1 MMQRVHRKRH
11 QVYQEKDFEIQSL
24 NSLIRQAKQ
33 RTNETA
39 QADVELPLHGL
50 AERLTVNLQQ
60 MHYHLQKLLSQKLG
74 PDARHVIAAERAR
87 QSQAE
92 RARLGKDH
100 HQWYHHHHH
109 HHHAIAE
116 HLSEIGLNIGDEL
129 ELLNEYRERYADILA
144 NLLVVKER
152 LVELERGLQAQVD
165 EPLRRQLAEEISELS
180 G

>member
-1 MMQRVHRKRH
+1 MQRVHRKRH

-33 RTNETA
+33 RTTETI
-39 QADVELPLHGL
+39 QADVQLPLHGL
-50 AERLTVNLQQ
+50 AERLTENLQQ
-60 MHYHLQKLLSQKLG
+60 MHHHLQKLLSQKLG

-92 RARLGKDH
+92 KARLGKDH
-100 HQWYHHHHH
+100 PEWHHHHH
-109 HHHAIAE
+109 PHHAIAE

-152 LVELERGLQAQVD
+152 LVELEKGLKEQVD
-165 EPLRRQLAEEISELS
+165 GPLKRQLAEEISEL
-180 G
+180 GG